1 MHSTYYEIRQQSQL
15 RWEDPKAKKVFMKAR
30 KAFKKLENATEDH
43 KGLSESYIVA
53 IQAGQIISSRRR
65 KHEFWGLQKGSVLV
79 PRNPQLFLGKSGIGE
94 GEIL

>member
-53 IQAGQIISSRRR
+53 IQAGQIIIATSNTSFGAS
-65 KHEFWGLQKGSVLV
+65 KKVAFWFQEFPSY
-79 PRNPQLFLGKSGIGE
+79 F
-94 GEIL
+94 